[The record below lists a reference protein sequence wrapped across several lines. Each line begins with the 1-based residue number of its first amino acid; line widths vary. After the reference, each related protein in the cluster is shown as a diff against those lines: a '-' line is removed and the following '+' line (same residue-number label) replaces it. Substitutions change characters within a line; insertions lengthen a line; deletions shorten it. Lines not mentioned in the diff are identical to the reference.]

1 MYNNLQNLN
10 GKLISNIKD
19 LRTNE
24 EIRRNRSTTI
34 PFGLHW
40 TQSAA
45 RLSLRITRVG
55 THSNPSRFHTYLE
68 TKFHK

>member
-1 MYNNLQNLN
+1 MYNNRQNLN

-45 RLSLRITRVG
+45 RFSLRITRVG
-55 THSNPSRFHTYLE
+55 THSDPSRFHTYLE
-68 TKFHK
+68 TEFNK